1 MLPLQSLGKVIND
14 TILLNNCNFEDRVE
28 TKSVANGVKY
38 ALIECIKMP
47 SLYYDESLWIKCH

>member
-38 ALIECIKMP
+38 ALI
-47 SLYYDESLWIKCH
+47 SLYYDESLWFKVSLNLLS